1 MIKKINKAQA
11 ILIIVFITNS
21 INIIRL
27 WQRGGLTQQDFISLA
42 TLQVILILAFYI
54 FRKR

>member
-11 ILIIVFITNS
+11 ILIIVFISNS

-42 TLQVILILAFYI
+42 TLQAILILAFYI

>member
-11 ILIIVFITNS
+11 ILVIVFISNC

-27 WQRGGLTQQDFISLA
+27 LDRDELTQQDFVSLF
-42 TLQVILILAFYI
+42 TLQAILILAFYI

>member
-11 ILIIVFITNS
+11 ILIIVFISNS
-21 INIIRL
+21 INIIRI

>member
-1 MIKKINKAQA
+1 MLKKINKAQA
-11 ILIIVFITNS
+11 ILVIVFISNC

>member
-11 ILIIVFITNS
+11 ILLIVFISNC

-27 WQRGGLTQQDFISLA
+27 WDRDGLTQQDFVSLF
-42 TLQVILILAFYI
+42 TLQAILILAFYI

>member
-11 ILIIVFITNS
+11 ILVIVFISNS

-42 TLQVILILAFYI
+42 TLQAILILAFYI

>member
-11 ILIIVFITNS
+11 ILVIVFISNS

>member
-11 ILIIVFITNS
+11 ILIIVFISNS